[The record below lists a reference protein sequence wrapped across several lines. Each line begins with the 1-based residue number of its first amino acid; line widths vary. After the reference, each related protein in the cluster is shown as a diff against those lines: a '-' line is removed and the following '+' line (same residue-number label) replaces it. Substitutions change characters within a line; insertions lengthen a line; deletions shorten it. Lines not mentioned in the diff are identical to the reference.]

1 MLGMEA
7 RDDSF
12 DGVDDSAVLLVTVLT
27 SEDAHVPDAERAKI
41 QDLPGGFCRVTL
53 DYGFMEVPSV
63 PEGLRDAVEHAQ
75 LSCGSLP
82 TIS

>member
-1 MLGMEA
+1 MTALM
-7 RDDSF
+7 
-12 DGVDDSAVLLVTVLT
+12 VLMTVLC
-27 SEDAHVPDAERAKI
+27 SSSRCSHRNAHVPDAERAKI